1 MSTFYK
7 YKFTG
12 EKEINDF
19 KKFKLEVK
27 LPILPDKCKYI
38 DNIQYFIIKKMRY
51 KLKYI
56 PNDSLL
62 VDSDS
67 FGDGLSGDTLY
78 MYTILSNRKH
88 INKFENNI
96 VTLEP
101 YNMYYDTLSEFI
113 DKEHNLKNLKD
124 FELEFEIELNKLIN

>member
-1 MSTFYK
+1 
-7 YKFTG
+7 
-12 EKEINDF
+12 
-19 KKFKLEVK
+19 
-27 LPILPDKCKYI
+27 
-38 DNIQYFIIKKMRY
+38 MRY

-56 PNDSLL
+56 PHGQLL

-67 FGDGLSGDTLY
+67 FANGLSGDTLY
-78 MYTILSNRKH
+78 MYTILSNRKN

-113 DKEHNLKNLKD
+113 SGEHNLKNLKD
-124 FELEFEIELNKLIN
+124 FELEFEIELNKLI